1 MIVATDLPALTPEE
15 QAHSERLEQRV
26 REEIARAGGWISFSS
41 YMQMAL
47 YEPGL
52 GY

>member
-1 MIVATDLPALTPEE
+1 MKADLPALTPDEA
-15 QAHSERLEQRV
+15 AHSAQLVDRIRDA
-26 REEIARAGGWISFSS
+26 IDASKGWISFERFLE
-41 YMQMAL
+41 MAL